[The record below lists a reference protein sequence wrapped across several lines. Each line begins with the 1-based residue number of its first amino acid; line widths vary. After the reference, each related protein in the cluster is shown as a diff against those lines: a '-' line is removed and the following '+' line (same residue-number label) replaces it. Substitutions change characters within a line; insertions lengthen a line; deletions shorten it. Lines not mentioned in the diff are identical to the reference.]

1 MKYCPQCGTQ
11 NTDDAQVCTNCA
23 TLFSA
28 PAPVP
33 ELVSVP
39 PPVSAPPS
47 PMPTPPPGSTP
58 PPPAAAA
65 AFAPAGAPGQRSF
78 QFTVPAGLAGTSLA
92 VLGTFALGAL
102 VLLLMILISALSDP
116 AKSETNASLRQ
127 ITVDLM
133 SVYFFGLAL
142 FGGYRLVVYGLDAA
156 WLARVPVWARW
167 LLALM
172 FAVLLNAVIL
182 AVVNRLTS
190 FLPDY
195 SRGGTVVRILE
206 FFEGLLV
213 LVAIGLA
220 YWRIAVHKT

>member
-11 NTDDAQVCTNCA
+11 NTDEAQACTNCG
-23 TLFSA
+23 TLFSV

-33 ELVSVP
+33 EPASAPPPVSVP
-39 PPVSAPPS
+39 PPPVS
-47 PMPTPPPGSTP
+47 MPPPPVSTP
-58 PPPAAAA
+58 PPPAA
-65 AFAPAGAPGQRSF
+65 PAQGYASGQRSV
-78 QFTVPAGLAGTSLA
+78 QFTLPSNLAGTSLA
-92 VLGTFALGAL
+92 VLGTFALGGL
-102 VLLLMILISALSDP
+102 VLLLLILISALSDP

-127 ITVDLM
+127 ITIDAM

-142 FGGYRLVVYGLDAA
+142 FGGYRLVVYGLDPA
-156 WLARVPVWARW
+156 WLARMPVWARW
-167 LLALM
+167 MLALI

-182 AVVNRLTS
+182 AVVNRLTT

-195 SRGGTVVRILE
+195 SRGGTLVRILE

-213 LVAIGLA
+213 LAAMGLA